1 MRWGPPGR
9 PRLPKRS
16 APVPGVAVEA
26 VRGRTGRGNKD
37 GDAARAGEERSWA
50 SEVAGDC
57 VSVCLSVPSGSP
69 RAPEAAGEAPAQA
82 PAPGRQRH
90 VGPTARQRCRRREA
104 RFSLWLSS
112 CMSATEPS

>member
-16 APVPGVAVEA
+16 APVPRVAVEA
-26 VRGRTGRGNKD
+26 GRGRAGLGKGD
-37 GDAARAGEERSWA
+37 GDAARAGEEGSWA
-50 SEVAGDC
+50 TQVAGVR

-82 PAPGRQRH
+82 PAPDRQRH
-90 VGPTARQRCRRREA
+90 VGPTARQRCGRREA
-104 RFSLWLSS
+104 GFSLWLSS